1 MRCTAMKST
10 PVFLWRKQEFS
21 SQAKDSKY
29 RGLLERRLYNIASVG
44 YKIFLFSAFL
54 LTIFSWSVKKGEVQ
68 RKFSLHWLYKNVDI
82 TNVIVLHVSWLRNEW
97 GNRKKI
103 IHNRTFGLSS
113 WNNIVLEGEL
123 TGARITLLIIQYLNL
138 TSKCVQ
144 LFHDGSRLST

>member
-1 MRCTAMKST
+1 MHGYEVNASFPLAQAGILIPSQRFKIQRAAWTA
-10 PVFLWRKQEFS
+10 PF
-21 SQAKDSKY
+21 
-29 RGLLERRLYNIASVG
+29 IASVG